1 MLVIFEIFLSSFRL
15 VIIIIIII
23 IIISKSYIA
32 LISTKKVLKA
42 LSIYTFIQKER
53 FLKVMNF

>member
-1 MLVIFEIFLSSFRL
+1 MSSFRL
-15 VIIIIIII
+15 VIIIIII

>member
-1 MLVIFEIFLSSFRL
+1 MLVILEIFLSSFRL
-15 VIIIIIII
+15 VIIIIII

>member
-15 VIIIIIII
+15 VIIIII